1 MSDSDTNDLREE
13 ITELRKELEGIRE
26 CAYASLQQCRILH
39 ESLDKVV
46 DDTNGN
52 MANLLER
59 LSVNQE
65 LMERDRKQQMVLR
78 MQNDSDRRRT
88 DSKIADVVTT
98 SQTIKAQTDK
108 LELQVRQIQKALYEE
123 TLGLKG
129 MIEAVQMANIRRA
142 SGRFGG

>member
-1 MSDSDTNDLREE
+1 MSDSNTNDLRGE
-13 ITELRKELEGIRE
+13 IAELRKEFGAVRE

-78 MQNDSDRRRT
+78 MQKDSDKGRT
-88 DSKIADVVTT
+88 DSKINDVVRA
-98 SQTIKAQTDK
+98 SQTIKAQVDK

-129 MIEAVQMANIRRA
+129 MIEAVQMTNIRQA
-142 SGRFGG
+142 SGRFGR